1 MWVEGV
7 GKVKNNIHGLTLA
20 NKVKAGEFEREED
33 KVPFGHAYFEG
44 PLENANG
51 DVWDAVECMLWA
63 EAKLQ
68 QLET

>member
-51 DVWDAVECMLWA
+51 DV
-63 EAKLQ
+63 
-68 QLET
+68 